1 MTRGVSVRISLVL
14 SLSLLAAMAIA
25 PLACSDVDPS
35 APAAQPV
42 PAGIVS
48 SAHELASRAGV
59 EVLEAGGN
67 AFDAAVA
74 VVAMLTVVEPMSS
87 NLFGGYGTLLIWDDG
102 AQRLRYLD
110 NNGRFP
116 RTVDSDVFRSAADRD
131 SIERTAQAVSTPG
144 NLRGF
149 EALWREHGSLEWAEL
164 LAPAIRAAEEGTP
177 VSEPLARAIASAWE
191 HFDGYARGIFGK
203 APAGDTTEG
212 AAELATDGERA
223 PLEAGDTLVQ
233 EDLARSLRLAAE
245 QGAGA
250 LYGGELGAALDA
262 EMKRRGGFL
271 ALDDLR
277 AHEADWLDPIQ
288 IDYRDARVATAG
300 PPSNSFAALVCLGLM
315 SRFDVAAMGPASA
328 EYLHTFAEATKQ
340 AFWARLRWAGGP
352 EENPPPL
359 ESLLSTLYWSEQ
371 AERIDPERA
380 SPFHPPGLD
389 GGEGESTTH
398 YVVADAEGNV
408 VSATITLGHS
418 FGSAVMIEGAGIL
431 LNNSLA
437 YSTFEPPGN
446 PMDALPGR
454 RKHSSK
460 TPVIVLREG
469 RPWVAIGTP
478 GGHTIPQTTP
488 QMVIQ
493 LLDFGRSLQEAVDAP
508 RMAFAEPDR
517 LLVEDALGA
526 EAIASLE
533 ARGHRVVPTRS
544 LGLAHALEIVRGED
558 GRPVG
563 FRGAADRRGVGVALI
578 AAARR

>member
-1 MTRGVSVRISLVL
+1 MPRTLPLRASLALPVA
-14 SLSLLAAMAIA
+14 LLLLGLG
-25 PLACSDVDPS
+25 PLACGGE
-35 APAAQPV
+35 PASPRPPV

-48 SAHELASRAGV
+48 SAHELASRAGI
-59 EVLEAGGN
+59 EILEAGGN

-74 VVAMLTVVEPMSS
+74 TAAVLTVVEPMNS
-87 NLFGGYGTLLIWDDG
+87 NLFGGYGTLLIWDDT
-102 AQRLRYLD
+102 AQKLRYLD

-116 RTVDSDVFRSAADRD
+116 RAVDSDVFRAAESLDD
-131 SIERTAQAVSTPG
+131 IMRTAQSVSTPG

-149 EALWREHGSLEWAEL
+149 ETLWKEHGALEWAEL
-164 LAPAIRAAEEGTP
+164 LSPAIRHAEQGVP
-177 VSEPLARAIASAWE
+177 VSAPLARALAGTWE
-191 HFDGYARGIFGK
+191 HFDAYARGIFGK
-203 APAGDTTEG
+203 APEGGDAAGE
-212 AAELATDGERA
+212 AV
-223 PLEAGDTLVQ
+223 PLEEGDTLVQ
-233 EDLARSLRLAAE
+233 ADLAASLRLAAE
-245 QGAGA
+245 QGADA
-250 LYGGELGAALDA
+250 LHGGLLGEAVDA
-262 EMKRRGGFL
+262 EMERRGGFL
-271 ALDDLR
+271 ALEDLAALR
-277 AHEADWLDPIQ
+277 SEWLEPIW

-315 SRFDVAAMGPASA
+315 SRFDLAAMGADSPDF
-328 EYLHTFAEATKQ
+328 LHRFAEATKH

-359 ESLLSTLYWSEQ
+359 PTLLSELYWSEQ

-380 SPFHPPGLD
+380 SEFTPPAPGD
-389 GGEGESTTH
+389 GESESTTH
-398 YVVADAEGNV
+398 FVVADAAGNV
-408 VSATITLGHS
+408 VSATVTLGHG
-418 FGSAVMIEGAGIL
+418 FGSAVMVEGTGIL

-437 YSTFEPPGN
+437 YSTFEPKGN

-460 TPVIVLREG
+460 TPVMILREG

-517 LLVEDALGA
+517 LLVEEAFGA
-526 EAIASLE
+526 QAIAALE

-544 LGLAHALEIVRGED
+544 LGLAHALEIERDEL
-558 GRPVG
+558 GRPSA
-563 FRGAADRRGVGVALI
+563 FRGAADPRGVGVALV
-578 AAARR
+578 AAPRN